1 MDCGGTPWTVCRVVR
16 DMEWN
21 EVLLQPEGAA
31 ADAPVLCAR
40 LGPDQAV
47 QVGETVTV
55 SFDPAPA
62 ADAGRADRALTS
74 PVRLHTMT
82 EKVCPPEWERL
93 LRRVPGGGRR
103 NI

>member
-40 LGPDQAV
+40 LGTDQAV

-55 SFDPAPA
+55 SFDPA
-62 ADAGRADRALTS
+62 
-74 PVRLHTMT
+74 
-82 EKVCPPEWERL
+82 RL
-93 LRRVPGGGRR
+93 LMLEERTGR
-103 NI
+103 

>member
-1 MDCGGTPWTVCRVVR
+1 
-16 DMEWN
+16 MEWT

-55 SFDPAPA
+55 SFDPA
-62 ADAGRADRALTS
+62 
-74 PVRLHTMT
+74 
-82 EKVCPPEWERL
+82 RL
-93 LRRVPGGGRR
+93 LMLEERTGR
-103 NI
+103 